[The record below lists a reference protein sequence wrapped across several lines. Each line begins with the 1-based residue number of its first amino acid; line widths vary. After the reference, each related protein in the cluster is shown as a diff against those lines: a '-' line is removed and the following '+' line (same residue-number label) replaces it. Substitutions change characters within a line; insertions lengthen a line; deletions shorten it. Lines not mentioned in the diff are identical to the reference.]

1 MAFTECA
8 NGHLY
13 DSDQYAVCPYC
24 NGGGNRI
31 EFGGGVDDIGKTA
44 PVGGFGPSGAS
55 DIGKT
60 APAGGFGPSGTGG
73 FSGQAAMGGL
83 AGVAEVGATV
93 APQSYRKANEEKEEK
108 EDTGK
113 TVGVFQKS
121 MKLEPVVGWLVCI
134 EGPDKGKDFRI
145 WAKNNTIGRSEKMDI
160 CIKGDTTISR
170 ENHARIAYDD
180 KHNNFHLIPAESTNN
195 IYLNDEP
202 IYIPTKLEAYD
213 LLEFGDSK
221 FLFVP
226 FCNEKFTWRSGV
238 KSAE

>member
-13 DSDQYAVCPYC
+13 DPDQYATCPYC

-31 EFGGGVDDIGKTA
+31 EFGGGAASDVGRTA
-44 PVGGFGPSGAS
+44 PVGGGFGPSGGAL
-55 DIGKT
+55 T
-60 APAGGFGPSGTGG
+60 
-73 FSGQAAMGGL
+73 GGL
-83 AGVAEVGATV
+83 AGMSEVGATV
-93 APQSYRKANEEKEEK
+93 APQSYRREKAEE

-113 TVGVFQKS
+113 TVGVFQKT
-121 MKLEPVVGWLVCI
+121 MKLEPVVGWFVCI

-180 KHNNFHLIPAESTNN
+180 KHNKFHLIPAESTNN
-195 IYLNDEP
+195 IYLNDDP

-213 LLEFGDSK
+213 LIEFGESR
-221 FLFVP
+221 FIFVP
-226 FCNEKFTWRSGV
+226 LCNERFTWGSGL
-238 KSAE
+238 A

>member
-13 DSDQYAVCPYC
+13 DSDQYASCPYC

-31 EFGGGVDDIGKTA
+31 EFGAGMDSDIGKTA
-44 PVGGFGPSGAS
+44 PVGGFGPSG
-55 DIGKT
+55 
-60 APAGGFGPSGTGG
+60 G
-73 FSGQAAMGGL
+73 FSGGGS
-83 AGVAEVGATV
+83 AGGSEIGATV
-93 APQSYRKANEEKEEK
+93 APQSYRKANEEKE
-108 EDTGK
+108 DAGK

-121 MKLEPVVGWLVCI
+121 MNLEPVVGWLVCI

-202 IYIPTKLEAYD
+202 IYIPTKLGEYNVI
-213 LLEFGDSK
+213 EFGDSK

-226 FCNEKFTWRSGV
+226 FCNEKFTWRDGLRS
-238 KSAE
+238 E

>member
-24 NGGGNRI
+24 NGGGKRI
-31 EFGGGVDDIGKTA
+31 EFGG
-44 PVGGFGPSGAS
+44 GAS

-60 APAGGFGPSGTGG
+60 APVGGFGPSGTGG

-93 APQSYRKANEEKEEK
+93 APQSYRKANEEKVEK

-121 MKLEPVVGWLVCI
+121 MKMEPVVGWLVCI

-170 ENHARIAYDD
+170 ENHARIAYDE

-202 IYIPTKLEAYD
+202 IYIPTKLGEYD
-213 LLEFGDSK
+213 VLEFGDSK
-221 FLFVP
+221 FHFVP
-226 FCNEKFTWRSGV
+226 YCNEKFTWRSGV

>member
-13 DSDQYAVCPYC
+13 DSDQYATCPYC

-31 EFGGGVDDIGKTA
+31 EFGGGASSDVGKTA
-44 PVGGFGPSGAS
+44 PVGG
-55 DIGKT
+55 
-60 APAGGFGPSGTGG
+60 GFGPSGNYSAPGG
-73 FSGQAAMGGL
+73 APPAGG
-83 AGVAEVGATV
+83 AGVSEIGATV
-93 APQSYRKANEEKEEK
+93 APQSYRKPKQEAEE

-121 MKLEPVVGWLVCI
+121 MKMEPVVGWLVCI

-180 KHNNFHLIPAESTNN
+180 KHNNYHLIPAESTNN

-202 IYIPTKLEAYD
+202 IYIPTKLSEYD
-213 LLEFGDSK
+213 LIEFGDSR

-226 FCNEKFTWRSGV
+226 FCNERFTWRDGV
-238 KSAE
+238 KQGDSKQAE